1 MCPGRPA
8 YPPCTSGLGRG
19 AWCWAGTSPEPPLP
33 REPPC
38 LCSSS
43 EHFRH
48 EAPASRLHP
57 EAVLPPELSSVNQLG
72 CWVAGFG
79 GGPGRSAQGRNVCV
93 CQIMSEP
100 GGLEGAH
107 GASALTYYIAI
118 MKRLPK
124 INTAWVMSDLFRLEG
139 GNAIAG
145 TAASASMFVT
155 VTGQPG
161 ESSGIFRPR
170 KDGNKHHKYPG
181 QHRARYISFIQLD
194 EGHLASVNF

>member
-1 MCPGRPA
+1 MAVVGIAGSGRVSSVSRTTCIP
-8 YPPCTSGLGRG
+8 TLHI
-19 AWCWAGTSPEPPLP
+19 WAGTSPEPPLP

-72 CWVAGFG
+72 CWVAGFR
-79 GGPGRSAQGRNVCV
+79 GGPGRSAQGRNMCV

-107 GASALTYYIAI
+107 GASALAFSIAI
-118 MKRLPK
+118 MKSLPK
-124 INTAWVMSDLFRLEG
+124 INAAWVMSDLFRLEG
-139 GNAIAG
+139 EMQSQAQRP
-145 TAASASMFVT
+145 
-155 VTGQPG
+155 QPACL
-161 ESSGIFRPR
+161 S
-170 KDGNKHHKYPG
+170 
-181 QHRARYISFIQLD
+181 Q
-194 EGHLASVNF
+194 